1 MATENRDWGYRRI
14 QGALANLGHEVA
26 SGTIA
31 NILKEHG
38 LEPVPERNRKTTGKE
53 FLARPRA
60 VIAAADFFTLE
71 AWTPKGLTR
80 FLVLFLIDLSSR
92 KVEIGGVARQT
103 KGLGMILFGEGSLRK
118 ANRRRYPCK
127 PFLSHFTYF
136 HSPSVLHLNDQRH
149 HPGIRKIHKL
159 QRIVRFVKAKLL
171 RHAEVFQVRTDCAV
185 FSVGNRQK
193 DTVAYRLPGK
203 ICSFACLR

>member
-14 QGALANLGHEVA
+14 QGALANLSHEVA
-26 SGTIA
+26 PGTIA

-53 FLARPRA
+53 FLARPRE

-118 ANRRRYPCK
+118 AIHDFVWHDHHESN
-127 PFLSHFTYF
+127 
-136 HSPSVLHLNDQRH
+136 
-149 HPGIRKIHKL
+149 HPGLDNRLIL
-159 QRIVRFVKAKLL
+159 QEESYAS
-171 RHAEVFQVRTDCAV
+171 RTGAIPRRPRL
-185 FSVGNRQK
+185 SGMLNHS
-193 DTVAYRLPGK
+193 YRL
-203 ICSFACLR
+203 AA